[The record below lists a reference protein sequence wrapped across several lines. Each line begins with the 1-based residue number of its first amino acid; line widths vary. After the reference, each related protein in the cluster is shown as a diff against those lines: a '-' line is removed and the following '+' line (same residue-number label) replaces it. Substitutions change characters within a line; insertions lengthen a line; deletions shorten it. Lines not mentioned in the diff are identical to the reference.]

1 MAESPIIARYPI
13 KPSHLFV
20 NKFPSFAVSSSEL
33 KRIKQAFKRCTAVG
47 SNSLSKSAFIH
58 EVLGDGVPP
67 VLAEWLYVACGGTS
81 KGIPFRELL
90 CGLVLLTKGTQDE
103 KIK

>member
-1 MAESPIIARYPI
+1 MCVINCSLIATSTLLP
-13 KPSHLFV
+13 
-20 NKFPSFAVSSSEL
+20 VSSGEL
-33 KRIKQAFKRCTAVG
+33 KRIKEAFKRCSAVG
-47 SNSLSKSAFIH
+47 SSTLSKSAFTH

-81 KGIPFRELL
+81 KGIPFKELL
-90 CGLVLLTKGTQDE
+90 CGLVLLTKGTPDE